1 MSSIKKRAIRGSLW
15 TLSSY
20 GASYVLRF
28 GSNLILT
35 RLLFPEAFGLMSLV
49 QTFMTG
55 LEMFSDVGV
64 LPSIIQNKR
73 GDDPK
78 FLNTAWTIQS
88 IRGFALWICACII
101 AFPAAQ
107 FYQEPMLIQLLPV
120 AGITSLIG
128 GLDSTKLASANR
140 HLRLGRVT
148 LIGLGSYVAGLLVMI
163 TWAWMYKSVWA
174 LVVGGIVSTLM
185 KMVLSHLVLEGERNR
200 FNWDQE
206 SLVALSRFGRW
217 IFISTV
223 LGFLAS
229 QGDRLLLGRLLDVR
243 FLGVYTIALAMS
255 SLAQSLIQ
263 ELSGKVLFA
272 AYSEVVRERPE
283 RLYLILRKN
292 RLILATAGLGFS
304 LFFVLFGEKLIE
316 ILYDDRYLEA
326 GWILRVLALRM
337 VINSLNLTYGDVLL
351 AKEKGFVITGL
362 IATKVCIL
370 FLAMFVGF
378 QLGGTHGVIV
388 GIVAA
393 EWLLYP
399 IEAICFSRFSI
410 WQPEVDFP
418 FIGIGILMAAYVYFV

>member
-1 MSSIKKRAIRGSLW
+1 MSSIKKRTIRGSIW
-15 TLSSY
+15 ALSGY

-49 QTFMTG
+49 QTFMAG
-55 LEMFSDVGV
+55 LEMLSDIGV
-64 LPSIIQNKR
+64 VPSIIQNKR

-88 IRGFALWICACII
+88 IRGAILWICACII

-128 GLDSTKLASANR
+128 GLNSTKLASANR
-140 HLRLGRVT
+140 HLRLGRLT
-148 LIGLGSYVAGLLVMI
+148 LIELGSYIAGLIVMI

-174 LVVGGIVSTLM
+174 LLAGGIVTTLI
-185 KMVLSHLVLEGERNR
+185 KMILSHLVLEGERNR
-200 FNWDQE
+200 FCWDQE
-206 SLVALSRFGRW
+206 ALTALSRFGRW

-243 FLGVYTIALAMS
+243 FLGVYTIALTMA
-255 SLAQSLIQ
+255 SLAQAMIQ
-263 ELSGKVLFA
+263 EISSKVLFA
-272 AYSEVVRERPE
+272 AYSEVVRETPE
-283 RLYLILRKN
+283 RLYSILRKN
-292 RLILATAGLGFS
+292 RLTLATVGMGFS

-326 GWILRVLALRM
+326 GWILQVLALRM
-337 VINSLNLTYGDVLL
+337 IISSLTLTYGDVLL
-351 AKEKGFVITGL
+351 AKDKAFIITGL
-362 IATKVCIL
+362 IATKVFIL

-378 QLGGTHGVIV
+378 QLGGVHGVIV
-388 GIVAA
+388 GIVAS
-393 EWLLYP
+393 EWLMYP
-399 IEAICFSRFSI
+399 IEAICFSRSSI

-418 FIGIGILMAAYVYFV
+418 FIGMGVLMAAYVYFV